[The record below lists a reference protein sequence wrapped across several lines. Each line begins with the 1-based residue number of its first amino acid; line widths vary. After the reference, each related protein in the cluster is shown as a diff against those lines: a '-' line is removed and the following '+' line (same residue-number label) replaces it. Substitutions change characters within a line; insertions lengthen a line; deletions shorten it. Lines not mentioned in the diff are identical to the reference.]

1 MIRALL
7 TLALFAVACLARPS
21 AGFAQIDPLN
31 PVPGGAT
38 GANAICIQVGDLNSG
53 AFLGLFSQT
62 GASAWEEKSFARPGA
77 FKFEE
82 KTRTAEILEL
92 WDASRSQA
100 IQFDFARKKV
110 RAAKSASSGD
120 WNDLYH
126 MLNATDK
133 DGAVDC
139 LALAARLGD
148 PASAGGN
155 VSRAGGGGRGPSTI
169 IQNITIRPG
178 TQITIAP
185 GTQLTATSGPP
196 CPGQPGFF
204 LCPNRFSCAPNGG
217 VCCPGVGACAPGT
230 FCDRFIPNACI
241 GPGDPRF
248 CPGTGDPATGISLH
262 CQVGSVCLA
271 GNVCNP

>member
-1 MIRALL
+1 MFRALL
-7 TLALFAVACLARPS
+7 LLVSFAISSVAIPS
-21 AGFAQIDPLN
+21 IGLAQIDPLN

-38 GANAICIQVGDLNSG
+38 GTNAICIQVGDLNSG
-53 AFLGLFSQT
+53 AFVGLFAQT
-62 GASAWEEKSFARPGA
+62 GSAAWEEKSMSRSGA

-82 KTRTAEILEL
+82 RARSAETLEL
-92 WDASRSQA
+92 WDGTRSQA
-100 IQFDFARKKV
+100 VQFDFARKRV
-110 RAAKSASSGD
+110 RSAKSPTSGD
-120 WNDLYH
+120 WTDLYH

-133 DGAVDC
+133 EGAVDC
-139 LALAARLGD
+139 LALASRLGT
-148 PASAGGN
+148 AAAGG
-155 VSRAGGGGRGPSTI
+155 AGGAGAGGRGPATV

-178 TQITIAP
+178 AAITIAP

-204 LCPNRFSCAPNGG
+204 LCPNRFSCAPVGG

-230 FCDRFIPNACI
+230 FCDRFIANACI

-262 CQVGSVCLA
+262 CQVGSVCLP